1 MGTYHHSVHLPAER
15 TAAGRRRGVFGGTF
29 DPIHIGHLVA
39 AVNARHAAS
48 LDEVL
53 MVVANEPWQ
62 KADREV
68 TPARLRLAL
77 VEAAVAGVDGL
88 VASDLEI
95 RRGGVSY
102 TADTLEAL
110 VEADPTADL
119 FLVVGA
125 DVATGLASWS
135 RVDVV
140 AELATL
146 VVVNRPGVARPE
158 VDGRFRALHVE
169 VPALDISSSDLRARA
184 RDGRPLDF
192 LMPAGAIAR
201 ARQLGLYAGGR

>member
-1 MGTYHHSVHLPAER
+1 VGTYHHSVHLPAER

>member
-1 MGTYHHSVHLPAER
+1 MHLPAVR

-77 VEAAVAGVDGL
+77 VEAAVAGVEGL

-110 VEADPTADL
+110 VAADPTADL

-125 DVATGLASWS
+125 DVAIGLASWS

-201 ARQLGLYAGGR
+201 ARQLGLYAGRR